1 MIIPLWCQTKCI
13 VMKNSKLGT
22 RILMET
28 ERLILNSCSKSGVSK
43 KSKELHSAI
52 LKKYYNAAHVTIDY
66 KRHRVNMD
74 VVLCD
79 KEYDPKKVN
88 LVIATLPVNLSFK
101 DIYFLLKS
109 CLEKD
114 VKSLAF
120 YARLLR
126 DYANKDITCMAI

>member
-1 MIIPLWCQTKCI
+1 ME
-13 VMKNSKLGT
+13 NSRLGT

-28 ERLILNSCSKSGVSK
+28 ERLILDSCSKSVISK

-52 LKKYYNAAHVTIDY
+52 LKKYYNAADVIIDY
-66 KRHRVNMD
+66 HRRRVNMD
-74 VVLCD
+74 VVICD

-88 LVIATLPVNLSFK
+88 LVITTLPVNLSFK
-101 DIYFLLKS
+101 DICLLLKS

-126 DYANKDITCMAI
+126 DYANKDTTYMAI

>member
-1 MIIPLWCQTKCI
+1 ME
-13 VMKNSKLGT
+13 NSRLGT

-28 ERLILNSCSKSGVSK
+28 ERLILNSCSKSKLSK

-52 LKKYYNAAHVTIDY
+52 LRKYYNAADVNIDY
-66 KRHRVNMD
+66 DRQRINMD
-74 VVLCD
+74 IVLCD
-79 KEYDPKKVN
+79 KNYDPKKVN
-88 LVIATLPVNLSFK
+88 TVISTMPLSLSFK
-101 DIYFLLKS
+101 DIYFILKS

-126 DYANKDITCMAI
+126 EYANKDVTYMAL

>member
-1 MIIPLWCQTKCI
+1 ME
-13 VMKNSKLGT
+13 NSRLGT

-28 ERLILNSCSKSGVSK
+28 ERLILNSCSKSVFSK
-43 KSKELHSAI
+43 KSTELHSAI
-52 LKKYYNAAHVTIDY
+52 LKKYYNAADVNIDY
-66 KRHRVNMD
+66 ERHRVNMD

-79 KEYDPKKVN
+79 NEYDPKKVN

-126 DYANKDITCMAI
+126 DYANKDVTYMAI

>member
-1 MIIPLWCQTKCI
+1 ME
-13 VMKNSKLGT
+13 NSRLGT

-28 ERLILNSCSKSGVSK
+28 ERLILNSCSKSKLSK

-52 LKKYYNAAHVTIDY
+52 LRKYYNAADVNIDY
-66 KRHRVNMD
+66 DRQRINMD

-79 KEYDPKKVN
+79 KNYDPKKVN
-88 LVIATLPVNLSFK
+88 LVISTMPLSLSFK

-126 DYANKDITCMAI
+126 EYANKDVTYMAL